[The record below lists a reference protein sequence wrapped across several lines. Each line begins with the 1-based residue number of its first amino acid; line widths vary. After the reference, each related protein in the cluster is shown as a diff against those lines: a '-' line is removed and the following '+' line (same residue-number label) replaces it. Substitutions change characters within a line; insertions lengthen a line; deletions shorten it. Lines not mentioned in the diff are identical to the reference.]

1 MKVSSKSHWKMVF
14 EDSDNNLPK
23 LRLTHFAKTGKGTAD
38 WYKEHKTIG
47 VMGQAATAVKSVTRY
62 KFHISTPL
70 LELYSWNN
78 WHNLKS

>member
-1 MKVSSKSHWKMVF
+1 MVF

-47 VMGQAATAVKSVTRY
+47 VMGQAATAVKA
-62 KFHISTPL
+62 
-70 LELYSWNN
+70 
-78 WHNLKS
+78 